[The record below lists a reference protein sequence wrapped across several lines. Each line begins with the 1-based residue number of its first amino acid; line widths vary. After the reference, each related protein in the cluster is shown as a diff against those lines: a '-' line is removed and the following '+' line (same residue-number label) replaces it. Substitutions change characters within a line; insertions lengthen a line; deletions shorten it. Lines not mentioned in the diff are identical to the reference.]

1 MRKICVITG
10 TRAEYGLLRWIMQ
23 AIKAD
28 PDLLLQLIVTGTHL
42 SKDHGLTYKFIE
54 EDGFNID
61 SKIDILTVS
70 DSAVDIAKSIGLAV
84 FGFAEALDKLK
95 PDLIVVLGDRFEVF
109 SAVSAALV
117 AKIPVAHIH
126 GGEVTVGS
134 YDDAFRHSITKMA
147 HLHFVAAEP
156 YRQRIIQLGEKPEH
170 IFLVG
175 GLGVDAI
182 KRLQLLDKSNLERLL
197 GFKFNS
203 KNLLI
208 TFHPATLDNIA
219 PEIQMKELLA
229 AFSELKDTQL
239 IFTLPNADTG
249 SRSLIKMIKNFVKE
263 NSNAYVFESLGQL
276 NYLSLIAHV
285 DAVVGNSSS
294 GLIEAPSFSKGT
306 INIGSRQRGRL
317 QAKSVINCEPI
328 RESILNA
335 LCKLYSSEF
344 QKNLKNITN
353 PYGEGGASEKVV
365 KVLKESNLLD
375 ITKKIFND
383 FSVNISLKVS

>member
-23 AIKAD
+23 GIKDD
-28 PDLLLQLIVTGTHL
+28 PELLLQLIVTGTHL
-42 SKDHGLTYKFIE
+42 SKDHGFTYRFIE

-61 SKIDILTVS
+61 SKIDILTIS
-70 DSAVDIAKSIGLAV
+70 DSAIDIAKSIGLAV
-84 FGFAEALDKLK
+84 FGFAEAFDKLK
-95 PDLIVVLGDRFEVF
+95 PDLIVVLGDRFEIF

-134 YDDAFRHSITKMA
+134 YDDAFRHSITKMS

-182 KRLQLLDKSNLERLL
+182 KRLELLDKKNLERLL
-197 GFKFNS
+197 RFKFHS

-208 TFHPATLDNIA
+208 TFHPTTLDNIA

-229 AFSELKDTQL
+229 IFSELKDTKL

-263 NSNAYVFESLGQL
+263 NSNAIVFESLGQL
-276 NYLSLIAHV
+276 NYLSLIPYV

-294 GLIEAPSFSKGT
+294 GLLEVPSFRKGT
-306 INIGSRQRGRL
+306 INIGSRQLGRL
-317 QAKSVINCEPI
+317 QAESVINCEAN
-328 RESILNA
+328 RESIFHA
-335 LCKLYSSEF
+335 LSTLYSNEF
-344 QKNLKNITN
+344 QKNLKNIVN

-365 KVLKESNLLD
+365 KVLKESNLTD
-375 ITKKIFND
+375 IIKKFFND
-383 FSVNISLKVS
+383 LSVNIS